1 MTRTQAGADELAN
14 KTGPERAGPETPLET
29 EPWTE
34 STADLKNVL
43 KRGAGMSAIGLVI
56 AQIVTITQTLVLGRL
71 LGPHEVG
78 IYTAGTV
85 MMGFMAVFAQ
95 STLTQALIQRE
106 RDIEDAAN
114 TVLIVTF
121 ATGLLLAVAVLV
133 ASPLIGVLFHDSRVG
148 LVAAACS
155 GI

>member
-56 AQIVTITQTLVLGRL
+56 AQID
-71 LGPHEVG
+71 
-78 IYTAGTV
+78 
-85 MMGFMAVFAQ
+85 
-95 STLTQALIQRE
+95 TLTQALIQRE